1 MGQKGSIETEAG
13 AGVVLSCVV
22 LEVRPLA
29 GKGWVFWYVG
39 KEERETAFAWKEFWP
54 QKPHRVEGQKWA
66 FCLDSKLSSAPHQLG
81 DLGAYLN
88 FSELGFLK

>member
-1 MGQKGSIETEAG
+1 MLGIWLVDGSEGVNRDRAG

-54 QKPHRVEGQKWA
+54 QKPHR
-66 FCLDSKLSSAPHQLG
+66 
-81 DLGAYLN
+81 
-88 FSELGFLK
+88 